1 MGKNRITVQCTINSD
16 IDKVWE
22 SWTKPD
28 HIINWNFASDEWCC
42 PTAEND
48 LKPGGKF
55 ISRMESKDGS
65 MGFDFGGIYEEVKEK
80 ELISYKMQDG
90 RKVDIRFIS
99 SGNNV
104 EVVETFDA
112 EGTNADEQ
120 QRAGWQSILNNFKN
134 YVESIR

>member
-55 ISRMESKDGS
+55 MSRMEAKDGS
-65 MGFDFGGIYEEVKEK
+65 MGFEFGGIYEEVNEK
-80 ELISYKMQDG
+80 ESISYKMQDG

>member
-1 MGKNRITVQCTINSD
+1 MENNRITVKCTINSD

-22 SWTKPD
+22 AWTEPN
-28 HIINWNFASDEWCC
+28 HIIKWNFASDEWCC
-42 PTAEND
+42 PSAEND
-48 LKPGGKF
+48 LKAGGKF
-55 ISRMESKDGS
+55 SSRMKAKDGS
-65 MGFDFGGIYEEVKEK
+65 MGFDFEGIYDEVKEK

-90 RKVDIRFIS
+90 RKVDIKFNS

-134 YVESIR
+134 YVEKG